1 MSKKNHDEPKEE
13 VSEHLS
19 EWQKRN
25 KEYLEK
31 KAQEEASKQKEL
43 EEEEVKEA
51 EAEDSIEGGE
61 IAEETEEDDSTY
73 EEEETEYLEDES
85 SESELETEL
94 SEKERKKLEKL
105 QKKAEKEAAKVHIS
119 RIHIYRALPVLL
131 GSGLIFLLSVYFLTP
146 LATMKTIKFSGNQMV
161 SQEDLLKSSKID
173 EKDYT
178 LTTFINGGNHIRN
191 MKASSPWINNLE
203 MAYQFPITFQ
213 VKVKEYGVLAYL
225 HEGGQYYPILTNGEI
240 ISDPTA
246 ADSLPE
252 THISIEFSDKKLIK
266 EFALQ
271 IEKVPAS
278 VKKNIKTV
286 QLTPSKVTPDLV
298 TLTMHDGNKILVPIS
313 HIAKKLPYYKG
324 IQSQLEEGVPSVV
337 DMEAGIFSYVEGAQ
351 NEPSS
356 SDEEK
361 QKTEEDPT
369 GQQTEQAA
377 GQVTESQEQE
387 PAEPQNSTE
396 NPGNTENR

>member
-1 MSKKNHDEPKEE
+1 MSKKNNDEPKEE

-51 EAEDSIEGGE
+51 EDSIEGGE
-61 IAEETEEDDSTY
+61 IAEETEEDDSSY

-94 SEKERKKLEKL
+94 SEKERKKLQKL
-105 QKKAEKEAAKVHIS
+105 QKKSEKEAAKVHIS

-131 GSGLIFLLSVYFLTP
+131 GSGLIFIMSVYFLTP

-246 ADSLPE
+246 VDSMPE

-278 VKKNIKTV
+278 IKKNIKTV

-377 GQVTESQEQE
+377 GQVTESQEEE

-396 NPGNTENR
+396 NPVNTENR

>member
-31 KAQEEASKQKEL
+31 KAQEEAGKQKEL
-43 EEEEVKEA
+43 EEEEAK
-51 EAEDSIEGGE
+51 EAEDSIEGEE
-61 IAEETEEDDSTY
+61 IAEETEEDDSFY
-73 EEEETEYLEDES
+73 EEEETEYLEDDS
-85 SESELETEL
+85 SKPELETEL
-94 SEKERKKLEKL
+94 SEKERKKLETL

-119 RIHIYRALPVLL
+119 RVHIYRALPVLL

-146 LATMKTIKFSGNQMV
+146 LATMKTIEFSGNQMV

-246 ADSLPE
+246 ADSMPE

-324 IQSQLEEGVPSVV
+324 IQSQLEEDVPSVV

-351 NEPSS
+351 NESSS

-361 QKTEEDPT
+361 QKTEEEPA
-369 GQQTEQAA
+369 GRPTEQVAE
-377 GQVTESQEQE
+377 QVTESPEQE

-396 NPGNTENR
+396 NPVNNENR

>member
-31 KAQEEASKQKEL
+31 KAQEEAGKQKEL
-43 EEEEVKEA
+43 EEEEAK
-51 EAEDSIEGGE
+51 EAEDSIEGEE
-61 IAEETEEDDSTY
+61 IAEETEEDDSFY
-73 EEEETEYLEDES
+73 EEEETEYLEDDS
-85 SESELETEL
+85 SKPELETEL

-119 RIHIYRALPVLL
+119 RVHIYRALPVLL

-146 LATMKTIKFSGNQMV
+146 LATMKTIEFSGNQMV

-246 ADSLPE
+246 ADSMPE

-286 QLTPSKVTPDLV
+286 QLTQSKVTPDLV

-324 IQSQLEEGVPSVV
+324 IQSQLEEDVPSVV

-351 NEPSS
+351 NESSS

-361 QKTEEDPT
+361 QKTEEEPA
-369 GQQTEQAA
+369 GRPTEQVAE
-377 GQVTESQEQE
+377 QVTESPEQE

-396 NPGNTENR
+396 NPVNNENR

>member
-31 KAQEEASKQKEL
+31 KAQEEAGKQKEL
-43 EEEEVKEA
+43 EEEEAK
-51 EAEDSIEGGE
+51 EAEDSIEGEE
-61 IAEETEEDDSTY
+61 IAEETEEDDSFY
-73 EEEETEYLEDES
+73 EEEETEYLEDDS
-85 SESELETEL
+85 SKPELETEL

-119 RIHIYRALPVLL
+119 KVHIYRALPVLL

-146 LATMKTIKFSGNQMV
+146 LATMKTIEFSGNQMV

-246 ADSLPE
+246 ADSMPE

-324 IQSQLEEGVPSVV
+324 IQSQLEEDVPSVV

-351 NEPSS
+351 NESSS

-361 QKTEEDPT
+361 QKAEEEST
-369 GQQTEQAA
+369 GQPTEQAA
-377 GQVTESQEQE
+377 EQVTGSQEQE
-387 PAEPQNSTE
+387 PAETQNSTE
-396 NPGNTENR
+396 NPGTAENR

>member
-1 MSKKNHDEPKEE
+1 MSKKNNDEPKEE

-31 KAQEEASKQKEL
+31 KAQEEAGKQKEL
-43 EEEEVKEA
+43 EEEEAK
-51 EAEDSIEGGE
+51 EAEDSIEGEE
-61 IAEETEEDDSTY
+61 IAEETEEDDSFY
-73 EEEETEYLEDES
+73 EEEETEYLEDDS
-85 SESELETEL
+85 SKPELETEL

-119 RIHIYRALPVLL
+119 RVHIYRALPVLL

-146 LATMKTIKFSGNQMV
+146 LATMKTIEFSGNQMV

-246 ADSLPE
+246 ADSMPE

-324 IQSQLEEGVPSVV
+324 IQSQLEEDVPSVV

-351 NEPSS
+351 NESSS

-361 QKTEEDPT
+361 QKTEEEPA
-369 GQQTEQAA
+369 GRPTEQSAE
-377 GQVTESQEQE
+377 QVTESQEQE

-396 NPGNTENR
+396 NPGTAENR

>member
-43 EEEEVKEA
+43 EEEESK

-61 IAEETEEDDSTY
+61 IAEETEEEDSSY
-73 EEEETEYLEDES
+73 EEEETEYLEEDSTEA
-85 SESELETEL
+85 ELETEL

-119 RIHIYRALPVLL
+119 RIHIYQALPVLL

-225 HEGGQYYPILTNGEI
+225 HEGGQYYAILTNGQV

-271 IEKVPAS
+271 VEKVPAS

-324 IQSQLEEGVPSVV
+324 IQSQLEEDVPSVV

-351 NEPSS
+351 NESSS

-361 QKTEEDPT
+361 QKTEEEPA
-369 GQQTEQAA
+369 GRPTEQAA
-377 GQVTESQEQE
+377 EQVTESQEQE

-396 NPGNTENR
+396 NPGTAENR

>member
-31 KAQEEASKQKEL
+31 KAQEEAGKQKEL
-43 EEEEVKEA
+43 EEEEAK
-51 EAEDSIEGGE
+51 EAEDSIEGEE
-61 IAEETEEDDSTY
+61 IAEETEEDDSFY
-73 EEEETEYLEDES
+73 EEEETEYLEDDS
-85 SESELETEL
+85 SKPELETEL

-119 RIHIYRALPVLL
+119 RVHIYRALPVLL

-146 LATMKTIKFSGNQMV
+146 LATMKTIEFSGNQMV

-324 IQSQLEEGVPSVV
+324 IQSQLEEDVPSVV

-351 NEPSS
+351 NESSS

-361 QKTEEDPT
+361 QKAEEEST
-369 GQQTEQAA
+369 GQPTEQAA
-377 GQVTESQEQE
+377 EQVTESQEQE

-396 NPGNTENR
+396 NPVNNENR

>member
-31 KAQEEASKQKEL
+31 KAQEEAGKQKEL
-43 EEEEVKEA
+43 EEEEAK
-51 EAEDSIEGGE
+51 EAEDSIEGEE
-61 IAEETEEDDSTY
+61 IAEETEEDDSFY
-73 EEEETEYLEDES
+73 EEEETEYLEDDS
-85 SESELETEL
+85 SKPELETEL

-119 RIHIYRALPVLL
+119 RVHIYRALPVLL

-146 LATMKTIKFSGNQMV
+146 LATMKTIEFSGNQMV

-252 THISIEFSDKKLIK
+252 THILIEFSDKKLIK

-324 IQSQLEEGVPSVV
+324 IQSQLKEDVPSVV

-351 NEPSS
+351 NESSS

-361 QKTEEDPT
+361 QKAEEEST
-369 GQQTEQAA
+369 GQPTEQAA
-377 GQVTESQEQE
+377 EQVTESQEQE

>member
-43 EEEEVKEA
+43 EEEESK
-51 EAEDSIEGGE
+51 EAEDSIECGE
-61 IAEETEEDDSTY
+61 IAEETEEDDSSY
-73 EEEETEYLEDES
+73 EEEETEYLEEDSTEA
-85 SESELETEL
+85 ELETEL

-105 QKKAEKEAAKVHIS
+105 QKKAEKDAAKVHIS
-119 RIHIYRALPVLL
+119 RVHIYRALPVLL

-191 MKASSPWINNLE
+191 MKTSSPWINNLE
-203 MAYQFPITFQ
+203 MTYQFPITFQ

-225 HEGGQYYPILTNGEI
+225 HEGGQYYPILTNGEV

-351 NEPSS
+351 NESSS

-361 QKTEEDPT
+361 QKAEEEST
-369 GQQTEQAA
+369 GQPTEQAA
-377 GQVTESQEQE
+377 EQVTESQEQE
-387 PAEPQNSTE
+387 STEPQNSTE
-396 NPGNTENR
+396 NPRNTENR

>member
-1 MSKKNHDEPKEE
+1 MSKKNNDEPKEE

-43 EEEEVKEA
+43 EEEEAKEA
-51 EAEDSIEGGE
+51 EAEDSIECGE
-61 IAEETEEDDSTY
+61 IAEETEEDDSSY
-73 EEEETEYLEDES
+73 EEEETEYLEEDS
-85 SESELETEL
+85 SEPELETEL

-119 RIHIYRALPVLL
+119 RVHIYRALPVLL

-178 LTTFINGGNHIRN
+178 LTTFINSGNHIRN

-324 IQSQLEEGVPSVV
+324 IQSQLEEDVPSVV

-351 NEPSS
+351 NESSS

-361 QKTEEDPT
+361 QKAEEEST
-369 GQQTEQAA
+369 GQPTEQAA
-377 GQVTESQEQE
+377 EQVTESQEQE
-387 PAEPQNSTE
+387 SAEPQNSTE

>member
-1 MSKKNHDEPKEE
+1 MRKS
-13 VSEHLS
+13 
-19 EWQKRN
+19 
-25 KEYLEK
+25 
-31 KAQEEASKQKEL
+31 A
-43 EEEEVKEA
+43 
-51 EAEDSIEGGE
+51 
-61 IAEETEEDDSTY
+61 
-73 EEEETEYLEDES
+73 
-85 SESELETEL
+85 
-94 SEKERKKLEKL
+94 KKLEKL

-146 LATMKTIKFSGNQMV
+146 LATMKTIEFSGNQMV

-351 NEPSS
+351 NESSS

-361 QKTEEDPT
+361 QKAEEEST
-369 GQQTEQAA
+369 GQPTEQAA
-377 GQVTESQEQE
+377 EQVTESQEQE
-387 PAEPQNSTE
+387 PAETQNSTE
-396 NPGNTENR
+396 NPVNTENR

>member
-1 MSKKNHDEPKEE
+1 
-13 VSEHLS
+13 
-19 EWQKRN
+19 
-25 KEYLEK
+25 
-31 KAQEEASKQKEL
+31 
-43 EEEEVKEA
+43 
-51 EAEDSIEGGE
+51 
-61 IAEETEEDDSTY
+61 
-73 EEEETEYLEDES
+73 
-85 SESELETEL
+85 
-94 SEKERKKLEKL
+94 
-105 QKKAEKEAAKVHIS
+105 
-119 RIHIYRALPVLL
+119 
-131 GSGLIFLLSVYFLTP
+131 
-146 LATMKTIKFSGNQMV
+146 MV

-225 HEGGQYYPILTNGEI
+225 HKGGQYYPILTNGEI

-246 ADSLPE
+246 ADSMPE

-324 IQSQLEEGVPSVV
+324 IQSQLEEDVPSVV

-351 NEPSS
+351 NESSS

-361 QKTEEDPT
+361 QKAEEEST
-369 GQQTEQAA
+369 GQPTEQAA
-377 GQVTESQEQE
+377 EQVTESQEQE
-387 PAEPQNSTE
+387 SAEPQNSTE

>member
-1 MSKKNHDEPKEE
+1 MSKKNNDEPKEE

-31 KAQEEASKQKEL
+31 KAQEEAGKQKEL
-43 EEEEVKEA
+43 EEEEAK
-51 EAEDSIEGGE
+51 EAEDSIEGEE
-61 IAEETEEDDSTY
+61 IAEETEEDDSFY
-73 EEEETEYLEDES
+73 EEEETEYLEDDS
-85 SESELETEL
+85 SKPELETEL

-105 QKKAEKEAAKVHIS
+105 QKKAEKDAAKVHIS
-119 RIHIYRALPVLL
+119 RVHIYRALPVLL

-146 LATMKTIKFSGNQMV
+146 LATMKTIEFSGNQMV

-246 ADSLPE
+246 ADSMPE

-324 IQSQLEEGVPSVV
+324 IQSQLEEDVPSVV

-369 GQQTEQAA
+369 GQPTEQVAE
-377 GQVTESQEQE
+377 QVTESQEQE
-387 PAEPQNSTE
+387 SAEPQNSTE

>member
-1 MSKKNHDEPKEE
+1 MSKKNHDESKEE

-43 EEEEVKEA
+43 EEEEAK

-61 IAEETEEDDSTY
+61 IAEETEEDDS
-73 EEEETEYLEDES
+73 
-85 SESELETEL
+85 SEAELETEL
-94 SEKERKKLEKL
+94 SEKERNKLEKL
-105 QKKAEKEAAKVHIS
+105 QKKAEKEAAKVRIS

-225 HEGGQYYPILTNGEI
+225 HEGGQYYPILTNGEV

-271 IEKVPAS
+271 VEKVPAS

-351 NEPSS
+351 NESSS

-361 QKTEEDPT
+361 QKTEEGPT

-377 GQVTESQEQE
+377 EQVTESQEEE

-396 NPGNTENR
+396 NPVNNENR

>member
-51 EAEDSIEGGE
+51 EDSIEGGE
-61 IAEETEEDDSTY
+61 IAEETEEDDSSY

-146 LATMKTIKFSGNQMV
+146 LATMKTIEFSGNQMV

-246 ADSLPE
+246 AVSLPE

-351 NEPSS
+351 NESSS

-361 QKTEEDPT
+361 QKAEEEST
-369 GQQTEQAA
+369 GQPTEQAA
-377 GQVTESQEQE
+377 EQVTESQEQE
-387 PAEPQNSTE
+387 PAETQNSTE
-396 NPGNTENR
+396 NPGTAENR

>member
-1 MSKKNHDEPKEE
+1 MSKKNNDEPKEE

-51 EAEDSIEGGE
+51 EDPIEGGE
-61 IAEETEEDDSTY
+61 IAEETEEDDSSY
-73 EEEETEYLEDES
+73 EEEETEYLKDDS
-85 SESELETEL
+85 SEPELETGL
-94 SEKERKKLEKL
+94 SEKERKKQEKL

-252 THISIEFSDKKLIK
+252 THILIEFSDKKLIK

-298 TLTMHDGNKILVPIS
+298 TLTMHDGNKVLVPIS

-324 IQSQLEEGVPSVV
+324 IQSQLEEDVPSVV

-351 NEPSS
+351 NESSS

-361 QKTEEDPT
+361 QKAEEEST
-369 GQQTEQAA
+369 GQPTEQAA
-377 GQVTESQEQE
+377 EQVTESQEQE

>member
-1 MSKKNHDEPKEE
+1 MSKKNNDEPKEE

-51 EAEDSIEGGE
+51 EDSIEGGE
-61 IAEETEEDDSTY
+61 IAEETEEDDSSY

-146 LATMKTIKFSGNQMV
+146 LATMKTIEFSGNQMV

-246 ADSLPE
+246 VDSMPE

-351 NEPSS
+351 NESSS

-361 QKTEEDPT
+361 QKAEEEST
-369 GQQTEQAA
+369 GQPTEQAA
-377 GQVTESQEQE
+377 EQVTESQEQE
-387 PAEPQNSTE
+387 PAETQNSTE
-396 NPGNTENR
+396 NPGTAENR

>member
-13 VSEHLS
+13 VSEPLS

-31 KAQEEASKQKEL
+31 KAQEEAGKQKEL
-43 EEEEVKEA
+43 EEEEAK

-61 IAEETEEDDSTY
+61 IAEETEEDDSFY
-73 EEEETEYLEDES
+73 EEEETEYLEDDS
-85 SESELETEL
+85 SKPELETEL

-119 RIHIYRALPVLL
+119 RVHIYRALPILL

-246 ADSLPE
+246 ADSMPE

-351 NEPSS
+351 NESSS

-361 QKTEEDPT
+361 QKAEEEST
-369 GQQTEQAA
+369 GQPTEQAA
-377 GQVTESQEQE
+377 EQVTESQEEE

-396 NPGNTENR
+396 NPGTAENR

>member
-31 KAQEEASKQKEL
+31 KAQEEAGKQKEL
-43 EEEEVKEA
+43 EEEEAK
-51 EAEDSIEGGE
+51 EAEDSIEGEE
-61 IAEETEEDDSTY
+61 IAEETEEDDLSY
-73 EEEETEYLEDES
+73 EEEETEYLEDDS
-85 SESELETEL
+85 SKPELETEL

-119 RIHIYRALPVLL
+119 RVHIYRALPVLL

-146 LATMKTIKFSGNQMV
+146 LATMKTIEFSGNQMV

-246 ADSLPE
+246 ADSMPE

-324 IQSQLEEGVPSVV
+324 IQSQLEEDVPSVV

-351 NEPSS
+351 NESSS

-361 QKTEEDPT
+361 QKTEEQPV
-369 GQQTEQAA
+369 E
-377 GQVTESQEQE
+377 QVTESQKEE

-396 NPGNTENR
+396 NPVNNENR

>member
-1 MSKKNHDEPKEE
+1 MSKKNNDEPKEE

-51 EAEDSIEGGE
+51 EDSIEGGE
-61 IAEETEEDDSTY
+61 IAEETEEDDSSY

-131 GSGLIFLLSVYFLTP
+131 GSGLTFLLSVYFLTP
-146 LATMKTIKFSGNQMV
+146 LATMKTIEFSGNQMV

-351 NEPSS
+351 NESSS

-361 QKTEEDPT
+361 QKAEEEST
-369 GQQTEQAA
+369 GQPTEQAA
-377 GQVTESQEQE
+377 EQVTESQEQE
-387 PAEPQNSTE
+387 PAETQNSTE
-396 NPGNTENR
+396 NPGTAENR

>member
-1 MSKKNHDEPKEE
+1 MSKKNNDEPKEE

-51 EAEDSIEGGE
+51 EDSIEGEE
-61 IAEETEEDDSTY
+61 IAEETEEDDSFY
-73 EEEETEYLEDES
+73 EEEETEYLEDDS
-85 SESELETEL
+85 SKPELETEL

-119 RIHIYRALPVLL
+119 RVHIYRALPVLL

-146 LATMKTIKFSGNQMV
+146 LATMKTIEFSGNQMV

-246 ADSLPE
+246 GDSLPE
-252 THISIEFSDKKLIK
+252 THVSIEFSDKKLIK

-351 NEPSS
+351 NESSS

-361 QKTEEDPT
+361 QKAEEEST
-369 GQQTEQAA
+369 GQPTEQAA
-377 GQVTESQEQE
+377 EQVTESQEQE

-396 NPGNTENR
+396 NPGTAENR

>member
-43 EEEEVKEA
+43 EEEESK

-61 IAEETEEDDSTY
+61 IAEETEEEDSSY
-73 EEEETEYLEDES
+73 EEEETEYLEEDSTEA
-85 SESELETEL
+85 ELETEL

-225 HEGGQYYPILTNGEI
+225 HEGGQYYPVLTNGQV

-246 ADSLPE
+246 ADSLQE

-324 IQSQLEEGVPSVV
+324 IQSQLEEGIPSVV

-351 NEPSS
+351 NESSS

-361 QKTEEDPT
+361 QKTEEEPT

-377 GQVTESQEQE
+377 EQVTESQEEE
-387 PAEPQNSTE
+387 PAQPQNSTE
-396 NPGNTENR
+396 NPVNNENR

>member
-13 VSEHLS
+13 VSEPLS

-43 EEEEVKEA
+43 EEEEAKEA
-51 EAEDSIEGGE
+51 EYSIEGGE
-61 IAEETEEDDSTY
+61 IAEETEEDDSSY
-73 EEEETEYLEDES
+73 EEEETEYLEDDSFEP
-85 SESELETEL
+85 ELETEL

-119 RIHIYRALPVLL
+119 RVHIYRALPVLL

-161 SQEDLLKSSKID
+161 SQEELLKSSKID

-225 HEGGQYYPILTNGEI
+225 HEGDQYYPILTNGEI

-286 QLTPSKVTPDLV
+286 QLTPSKVTLDLV

-351 NEPSS
+351 NESSS

-361 QKTEEDPT
+361 QKAEEEST
-369 GQQTEQAA
+369 GQPTEQAA
-377 GQVTESQEQE
+377 EQVAESQEQE

-396 NPGNTENR
+396 NPGTAENR

>member
-1 MSKKNHDEPKEE
+1 MSKKNNDEPKEE

-31 KAQEEASKQKEL
+31 KAQEEAGKQKEL
-43 EEEEVKEA
+43 EEEEAK

-61 IAEETEEDDSTY
+61 IAEETEEDDSFY
-73 EEEETEYLEDES
+73 EEEEIEYLEDDS
-85 SESELETEL
+85 SKPELETEL

-119 RIHIYRALPVLL
+119 RVHIYRALPVLL

-146 LATMKTIKFSGNQMV
+146 LATMKTIEFSGNQMV

-225 HEGGQYYPILTNGEI
+225 HEGGQYYPILTNGQV

-337 DMEAGIFSYVEGAQ
+337 DMEAGIFSYVEGVQ
-351 NEPSS
+351 NESSS

-361 QKTEEDPT
+361 QKAEEEST
-369 GQQTEQAA
+369 GQPTEQAA
-377 GQVTESQEQE
+377 EQVTESQEQE
-387 PAEPQNSTE
+387 SAEPQNSTE

>member
-13 VSEHLS
+13 VSEPLS

-31 KAQEEASKQKEL
+31 KAQEEAGKQKEL
-43 EEEEVKEA
+43 EEEEA
-51 EAEDSIEGGE
+51 MEAEDSIEGGE
-61 IAEETEEDDSTY
+61 IAEETEEDDSFY
-73 EEEETEYLEDES
+73 EEEETEYLEDDS
-85 SESELETEL
+85 SKPELETEL

-105 QKKAEKEAAKVHIS
+105 QKKAEKEADKVHIS
-119 RIHIYRALPVLL
+119 KVHIYRALPVLL

-146 LATMKTIKFSGNQMV
+146 LATMKTIEFSGNQMV

-225 HEGGQYYPILTNGEI
+225 HEGGQYYPVLKNGEI

-246 ADSLPE
+246 ADSMPE

-369 GQQTEQAA
+369 GQPTEQVAE
-377 GQVTESQEQE
+377 QVTESQEQE
-387 PAEPQNSTE
+387 SAEPQNSTE

>member
-1 MSKKNHDEPKEE
+1 MSKKNNDEPKEE

-51 EAEDSIEGGE
+51 EDSIEGGE
-61 IAEETEEDDSTY
+61 IAEETEEDDSSY

-146 LATMKTIKFSGNQMV
+146 LATMKTIEFSGNQMV

-203 MAYQFPITFQ
+203 MAYQFAITFQ

-351 NEPSS
+351 NESSS

-361 QKTEEDPT
+361 QKAEEEST
-369 GQQTEQAA
+369 GQPTEQAA
-377 GQVTESQEQE
+377 EQVTESQEQE
-387 PAEPQNSTE
+387 PAETQNSTE
-396 NPGNTENR
+396 NPGTAENR

>member
-1 MSKKNHDEPKEE
+1 MSKKNNDEPKEE

-51 EAEDSIEGGE
+51 EDSIEGGE
-61 IAEETEEDDSTY
+61 IAEETEEDDSSY

-146 LATMKTIKFSGNQMV
+146 LATMKTIEFSGNQMV

-324 IQSQLEEGVPSVV
+324 IQSKLEEGVPSVV

-351 NEPSS
+351 NESSS

-361 QKTEEDPT
+361 QKAEEEST
-369 GQQTEQAA
+369 GQPTEQAA
-377 GQVTESQEQE
+377 EQVTESQEQE
-387 PAEPQNSTE
+387 PAETQNSTE
-396 NPGNTENR
+396 NPGTAENR

>member
-43 EEEEVKEA
+43 EEEESK
-51 EAEDSIEGGE
+51 EAEDSIECGE
-61 IAEETEEDDSTY
+61 IAEETEEDDSSY
-73 EEEETEYLEDES
+73 EEEETEYLEEDSTEA
-85 SESELETEL
+85 ELETEL

-105 QKKAEKEAAKVHIS
+105 QKKAEKDAAKVHIS
-119 RIHIYRALPVLL
+119 RVHIYRALPVLL

-191 MKASSPWINNLE
+191 MKTSSPWINNLE
-203 MAYQFPITFQ
+203 MTYQFPITFQ

-225 HEGGQYYPILTNGEI
+225 HEGGQYYPILTNGEV

-298 TLTMHDGNKILVPIS
+298 TLTMHDGNKVLVPIS
-313 HIAKKLPYYKG
+313 HISKKLPYYKG

-351 NEPSS
+351 NESSS

-361 QKTEEDPT
+361 QKAEEEST
-369 GQQTEQAA
+369 GQPTEQAA
-377 GQVTESQEQE
+377 EQVTESQEQE
-387 PAEPQNSTE
+387 STEPQNSTE
-396 NPGNTENR
+396 NPRNTENR

>member
-13 VSEHLS
+13 VNEHLS

-43 EEEEVKEA
+43 EEEEAKEA
-51 EAEDSIEGGE
+51 EYSIEGGE
-61 IAEETEEDDSTY
+61 IAEETEEDDSSY
-73 EEEETEYLEDES
+73 EEEETEYLDDDS
-85 SESELETEL
+85 SEAELETEL

-119 RIHIYRALPVLL
+119 KVHIYRALPVLL

-146 LATMKTIKFSGNQMV
+146 LATMKTIEFSGNQMV

-351 NEPSS
+351 NESSS

-361 QKTEEDPT
+361 QKAEEEST
-369 GQQTEQAA
+369 GQPTEQAA
-377 GQVTESQEQE
+377 EQVTESQEQE

-396 NPGNTENR
+396 NPGTAENR

>member
-31 KAQEEASKQKEL
+31 KAQEEAGKQKEL
-43 EEEEVKEA
+43 EEEEAK
-51 EAEDSIEGGE
+51 EAEDSIEGEE
-61 IAEETEEDDSTY
+61 IAEETEEDDSFY
-73 EEEETEYLEDES
+73 EEEETEYLEDDS
-85 SESELETEL
+85 SKPELETEL

-161 SQEDLLKSSKID
+161 SQEELLKSSKID

-246 ADSLPE
+246 ADSMPE

-324 IQSQLEEGVPSVV
+324 IQSQLEEDVPSVV

-351 NEPSS
+351 NESSS

-396 NPGNTENR
+396 NPVNNENR

>member
-51 EAEDSIEGGE
+51 EDSIEGEE
-61 IAEETEEDDSTY
+61 IAEETEEDDLSY
-73 EEEETEYLEDES
+73 KEEETEYLEDES
-85 SESELETEL
+85 SKSELETEL

-105 QKKAEKEAAKVHIS
+105 RKKAEKEAAKVHIS
-119 RIHIYRALPVLL
+119 KVHIYRALPVLL

-246 ADSLPE
+246 ADPLPE
-252 THISIEFSDKKLIK
+252 NHISIEFSDKKLIK

-324 IQSQLEEGVPSVV
+324 IQSQLEEDVPSVV

-351 NEPSS
+351 NESSS

-361 QKTEEDPT
+361 QKAEEEST
-369 GQQTEQAA
+369 GQPTEQAA
-377 GQVTESQEQE
+377 EQVTESQEQE
-387 PAEPQNSTE
+387 SAEPQNSTE

>member
-1 MSKKNHDEPKEE
+1 MSKDKKKESNQKQE
-13 VSEHLS
+13 LS

-43 EEEEVKEA
+43 EKEEAKEA
-51 EAEDSIEGGE
+51 EAGDSIEGGE
-61 IAEETEEDDSTY
+61 IAEETEEDDSSY
-73 EEEETEYLEDES
+73 EEEETEYLEDDS
-85 SESELETEL
+85 SEPELETEL

-119 RIHIYRALPVLL
+119 RIHVYRALPVLL

-146 LATMKTIKFSGNQMV
+146 LATMKTIEFSGNQMV

-246 ADSLPE
+246 ANSLPE

-324 IQSQLEEGVPSVV
+324 IQSQLEEDVPSVV

-351 NEPSS
+351 NESSS

-361 QKTEEDPT
+361 QKTEEEPA
-369 GQQTEQAA
+369 GRPTEQAA
-377 GQVTESQEQE
+377 EQVTESQKEE

-396 NPGNTENR
+396 NPVNNENR

>member
-43 EEEEVKEA
+43 EEEESK
-51 EAEDSIEGGE
+51 EAEDSIEDGE
-61 IAEETEEDDSTY
+61 IAEETEEDDSSY
-73 EEEETEYLEDES
+73 EEEETEYLEEDS
-85 SESELETEL
+85 SEADLETEL

-105 QKKAEKEAAKVHIS
+105 QKKAEKDAAKVHIS
-119 RIHIYRALPVLL
+119 RVHIYRALPVLL

-146 LATMKTIKFSGNQMV
+146 LATMKTIEFSGNQMV

-225 HEGGQYYPILTNGEI
+225 HEGGQYYPILTNGQV
-240 ISDPTA
+240 ISDPIA
-246 ADSLPE
+246 VDSLPE

-324 IQSQLEEGVPSVV
+324 IQSQLEEDVPSVV

-351 NEPSS
+351 NESSS

-361 QKTEEDPT
+361 QKTEEEPT

-377 GQVTESQEQE
+377 EQVTESPEEE

-396 NPGNTENR
+396 NPVNNENR

>member
-43 EEEEVKEA
+43 EEEESK
-51 EAEDSIEGGE
+51 EAEDSIEDGE
-61 IAEETEEDDSTY
+61 IAEETEEDDSSY
-73 EEEETEYLEDES
+73 EEEETEYLEEDS
-85 SESELETEL
+85 SEADLETEL

-105 QKKAEKEAAKVHIS
+105 QKKAEKDAAKVHIS
-119 RIHIYRALPVLL
+119 RVHIYRALPVLL

-146 LATMKTIKFSGNQMV
+146 LATMKTIEFSGNQMV

-225 HEGGQYYPILTNGEI
+225 HEGGQYYPILTNGQV
-240 ISDPTA
+240 ISDPIA
-246 ADSLPE
+246 VDSLPE
-252 THISIEFSDKKLIK
+252 THISIEFSDKKLLK

-324 IQSQLEEGVPSVV
+324 IQSQLEEDVPSVV

-351 NEPSS
+351 NESSS

-361 QKTEEDPT
+361 QKTEEEPT

-377 GQVTESQEQE
+377 EQVTESPEEE

-396 NPGNTENR
+396 NPVNNENR

>member
-1 MSKKNHDEPKEE
+1 MSKKNNDEPKEE

-51 EAEDSIEGGE
+51 EDPIEGGE
-61 IAEETEEDDSTY
+61 IAEETEEDDSSY
-73 EEEETEYLEDES
+73 EEEETEYLKDDS
-85 SESELETEL
+85 SEPELETGL
-94 SEKERKKLEKL
+94 SEKERKKQEKL

-119 RIHIYRALPVLL
+119 KVHIYRALPVLL
-131 GSGLIFLLSVYFLTP
+131 GSGLIFIISVYFLTP
-146 LATMKTIKFSGNQMV
+146 LATMKTIEFSGNQMV

-252 THISIEFSDKKLIK
+252 THILIEFSDKKLIK

-324 IQSQLEEGVPSVV
+324 IQSQLEEDVPSVV

-351 NEPSS
+351 NESSS

-361 QKTEEDPT
+361 QKAEEEST
-369 GQQTEQAA
+369 GQPTEQAA
-377 GQVTESQEQE
+377 EQVTESQEQE

>member
-43 EEEEVKEA
+43 EEEEAKEA
-51 EAEDSIEGGE
+51 EYSIEGGE
-61 IAEETEEDDSTY
+61 IAEETEEDDSSY
-73 EEEETEYLEDES
+73 EEEKTEYLEDDS
-85 SESELETEL
+85 SEPELETEL

-105 QKKAEKEAAKVHIS
+105 QKKAEKEAARVHIS
-119 RIHIYRALPVLL
+119 RIHVYRALPVLL

-146 LATMKTIKFSGNQMV
+146 LATMKTIEFSGNQMV

-240 ISDPTA
+240 ISESTA

-266 EFALQ
+266 GFALQ

-351 NEPSS
+351 NESSS

-361 QKTEEDPT
+361 QKTEEELM

-377 GQVTESQEQE
+377 EQVIESQEQE

>member
-31 KAQEEASKQKEL
+31 KAQEEASKQKKL
-43 EEEEVKEA
+43 EEEEAK
-51 EAEDSIEGGE
+51 EAEDSIEGEE
-61 IAEETEEDDSTY
+61 IAEETEEDDSFY
-73 EEEETEYLEDES
+73 EEEETEYLEDDS
-85 SESELETEL
+85 SKPELETEL

-119 RIHIYRALPVLL
+119 KVHIYRALPVLL

-146 LATMKTIKFSGNQMV
+146 LATMKTIEFSGNQMV

-246 ADSLPE
+246 ADSMPE

-324 IQSQLEEGVPSVV
+324 IQSQLEEDVPSVV

-351 NEPSS
+351 NESSS

-361 QKTEEDPT
+361 QKTEEEPA
-369 GQQTEQAA
+369 GRPTEQVAE
-377 GQVTESQEQE
+377 QVTESPEQE

-396 NPGNTENR
+396 NPVNNENR

>member
-31 KAQEEASKQKEL
+31 KAQEEAGKQKEL
-43 EEEEVKEA
+43 EEEEAK
-51 EAEDSIEGGE
+51 EAEDSIEGEE
-61 IAEETEEDDSTY
+61 IAEETEEDDSSY
-73 EEEETEYLEDES
+73 EEEETEYLEDDS
-85 SESELETEL
+85 SEPGLETEL

-119 RIHIYRALPVLL
+119 KVHIYRALPVLL

-146 LATMKTIKFSGNQMV
+146 LATMKTIEFSGNQMV

-246 ADSLPE
+246 ADSMPE

-298 TLTMHDGNKILVPIS
+298 TLTMHDGNKVLVPIS

-351 NEPSS
+351 NESSS

-361 QKTEEDPT
+361 QKAEEEST
-369 GQQTEQAA
+369 GQPTEQAA
-377 GQVTESQEQE
+377 EQVTESQEQE
-387 PAEPQNSTE
+387 SAEQQNSTE

>member
-1 MSKKNHDEPKEE
+1 MSKKNNDEPKEE

-31 KAQEEASKQKEL
+31 KAQEEAGKQKEL
-43 EEEEVKEA
+43 EEEEAK

-61 IAEETEEDDSTY
+61 IAEETEEDDSFY
-73 EEEETEYLEDES
+73 EEEEIEYLEDDS
-85 SESELETEL
+85 SKPELETEL

-119 RIHIYRALPVLL
+119 RVHIYRALPVLL

-225 HEGGQYYPILTNGEI
+225 HEGGQYYPILTNGQV

-266 EFALQ
+266 EFAFQ

-324 IQSQLEEGVPSVV
+324 IQSQLEEDVPSVV

-351 NEPSS
+351 NESSS

-361 QKTEEDPT
+361 QKQP
-369 GQQTEQAA
+369 TEQAA
-377 GQVTESQEQE
+377 EQVTESQEQE